1 MRRSSGSRP
10 SADRRGACWSPRCGN
25 RKRSAPGQGRSSRTL
40 TWRLRTPGRRMWL
53 PRRRLRCRC
62 LSRGKRRRRRSP
74 AWSDTGGS
82 ITRRWS
88 CGPRTVPTAHRAHRA
103 PCPPRTVP
111 TAHRAHRAQRR
122 HDARVWRAL
131 CAARRTAPDRRR
143 RSAPARAA
151 AAAWRAPRVERQEV
165 RAPRVERQEVRAPR
179 RQDDA
184 RWQQQRQA
192 LHDTPAPAPGARRW
206 IAVLVLTDKCTRH
219 CLGPPLFEAGPTVT
233 APLVR
238 AA

>member
-53 PRRRLRCRC
+53 PRRRLRRRC

-103 PCPPRTVP
+103 PCPPRAAPARRPRVARP
-111 TAHRAHRAQRR
+111 VCRTAHRARPAPPLRPRAGRR
-122 HDARVWRAL
+122 RGVARATGRATGG
-131 CAARRTAPDRRR
+131 ARATGRATGGARATGRATGGARATAPGRCPLAAAT
-143 RSAPARAA
+143 SGPARH
-151 AAAWRAPRVERQEV
+151 
-165 RAPRVERQEVRAPR
+165 
-179 RQDDA
+179 A
-184 RWQQQRQA
+184 R
-192 LHDTPAPAPGARRW
+192 PGARR
-206 IAVLVLTDKCTRH
+206 
-219 CLGPPLFEAGPTVT
+219 PPLDR
-233 APLVR
+233 R
-238 AA
+238 ARPHR

>member
-53 PRRRLRCRC
+53 PRRRLRRRC

-103 PCPPRTVP
+103 
-111 TAHRAHRAQRR
+111 QRR
-122 HDARVWRAL
+122 HDDRVWRDL

-165 RAPRVERQEVRAPR
+165 RAPR

-192 LHDTPAPAPGARRW
+192 LHATPAPAPGARRW